1 MLLYESSRRRALSD
15 YGIGIPIKEDKIRRI
30 LESLE
35 AEPAVSA
42 LLPSLMIDRI
52 AESLGRVDLLRVHEP
67 AYVDRLLS
75 DHPEPE
81 IMAAYEL
88 LDEEGHY
95 RRYDP
100 ENAKLPLSAL
110 RDQELLKAAGTL
122 QCCRIAL
129 ERGFCFYFGGGSHHA
144 QRGYGIG
151 FCPINDIVI
160 ALRRLQA
167 ESLIKTAWVI
177 DVDAHKGDGTAALT
191 AGDASIVTLSIHMA
205 RGWPLDG
212 EAVVGGKPNPSFI
225 DSDIDVP
232 VAEGDDA
239 RYNELLAAGL
249 KRLSAY
255 PRPEL
260 CVVVSGADPY
270 EKDELPS
277 TAPLKLSLSQMEERD
292 ALVYGFL
299 AERKIPKA
307 YLMAGGYGAA
317 SWEVYARFL
326 TKVLPTL

>member
-1 MLLYESSRRRALSD
+1 MLLYESQRRRALSE
-15 YGIGIPIKEDKIRRI
+15 YGIGIPIKDDKIRRI
-30 LESLE
+30 LEHLGSD
-35 AEPAVSA
+35 PAASA
-42 LLPSLMIDRI
+42 LLPSLIIDHI
-52 AESLGRVDLLRVHEP
+52 GESIGRDDLLRVHDP
-67 AYVDRLLS
+67 GYVDRLLS

-88 LDEEGHY
+88 LDQEGRY

-100 ENAKLPLSAL
+100 AKADLPLSTL
-110 RDQELLKAAGTL
+110 RDQELLKAGGTL
-122 QCCRIAL
+122 QCCRLAL

-151 FCPINDIVI
+151 FCPVNDIVI
-160 ALRRLQA
+160 ALRRLQSEGRIA
-167 ESLIKTAWVI
+167 TAWVI

-191 AGDASIVTLSIHMA
+191 VGDSSIVTLSIHMA
-205 RGWPLDG
+205 SGWPLDG
-212 EAVVGGKPNPSFI
+212 EAVVDGKPNPSFI

-232 VAEGDDA
+232 VEEGDDA
-239 RYNELLAAGL
+239 RYNILLASGL

-255 PRPEL
+255 PRPDL

-277 TAPLKLSLSQMEERD
+277 TAPLKLSLAQMEERD

-299 AERKIPKA
+299 HDRKISKA
-307 YLMAGGYGAA
+307 YLMAGGYGSS

-326 TKVLPTL
+326 AKVLPTL